1 MSPRTKK
8 IIGRA
13 VPIVFYVLL
22 AFFLVRY
29 IMGIDWNELAAA
41 QLNWWLLTVATVLS
55 LGFRY
60 WGVMIWFF
68 LLRRLGAGSLRG
80 MHIALAYVY
89 AKSWMGRYIPGAAT
103 WIVGKVYFASKL
115 GVSRARLG
123 VSGLLE
129 GALQIAATLALGL
142 LLLLIDPRTDALPT
156 SYRIGMF
163 VAFGLCVIALIPIV
177 FEFIV
182 NTALK
187 IIRRKPLDRSMFPTT
202 STMVLSALFYLG
214 GAVIGGIANYFIA
227 ASIYPD
233 LASDDILFV
242 IGATSLASAA
252 SMIAIFAPGGLGVR
266 ELILGVLLSVV
277 VPPEIAGLIVVFS
290 RVWSIAVDAL
300 FFGTTSLTAIIAK
313 RLGKKIDLEIGDD
326 VPAEETA

>member
-1 MSPRTKK
+1 MSPRTRK
-8 IIGRA
+8 ILGRA
-13 VPIVFYVLL
+13 IPIAFYVLL
-22 AFFLVRY
+22 AFFLIRY
-29 IMGIDWNELAAA
+29 IAGIDWGQLAKA
-41 QLNWWLLTVATVLS
+41 QLNWWLLVVATLLS

-80 MHIALAYVY
+80 KQIALAHVY
-89 AKSWMGRYIPGAAT
+89 AKSWLGRYIPGAAT

-142 LLLLIDPRTDALPT
+142 LLLLIDPRTNALDVT
-156 SYRIGMF
+156 YRIGMF
-163 VAFGLCVIALIPIV
+163 VAFVLCVVALIPPV
-177 FEFIV
+177 FEFLV
-182 NTALK
+182 NLALR
-187 IIRRKPLDRSMFPTT
+187 IIRRKPLDKAMFPTT
-202 STMVLSALFYLG
+202 STMALSALFYLG
-214 GAVIGGIANYFIA
+214 GSIIAGISYYFIA
-227 ASIYPD
+227 ASIYPG
-233 LASDDILFV
+233 LQSNDILFV

-277 VPPEIAGLIVVFS
+277 MPAEIAALIVVFT

-300 FFGTTSLTAIIAK
+300 FFGTTALTSIIAS
-313 RLGKKIDLEIGDD
+313 RMGKVEDLETSDE
-326 VPAEETA
+326 VV